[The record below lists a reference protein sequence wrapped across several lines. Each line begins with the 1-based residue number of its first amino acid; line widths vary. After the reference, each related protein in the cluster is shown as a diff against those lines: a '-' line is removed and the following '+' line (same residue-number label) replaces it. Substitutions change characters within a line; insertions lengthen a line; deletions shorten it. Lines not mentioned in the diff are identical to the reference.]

1 MQRMEQM
8 KSKTVIKAIR
18 ILFPHILLT
27 ACFFLSSCDSPQP
40 ETGISAGTWRGSI
53 LAQSNEIPFNFEV
66 VKDNGA
72 LEILLI
78 NGDESLVIDEVN
90 ILGDSLF
97 FNMHIF
103 DIRVKAKILKD
114 SLNGVYIKNYA
125 EDYVL
130 PFHASYGKA
139 GRFDDV
145 KSSGEFDGTWETTFI
160 SDDGKETPA
169 VGIFRN
175 EQGTLKGTFL
185 TKTGDYRYLDGF
197 TDRDTMYL
205 YTFDGNHLYRFK
217 AHKETDSIM
226 KGEFWSG
233 KTGYK
238 TFISVRNDSA
248 RLPDPNELTFLKE
261 GYDKIS
267 FSFPDLEG
275 RMTTL
280 EDEKYQGK
288 VIVLQIL
295 GTWCPNCMDETRF
308 YADWYRKN
316 AEKGVEIIGLAY
328 EVKPDFEYAKVR
340 VQSMKEKLQVPYDV
354 LIAGTATTRSASA
367 SLPMLNE
374 VISFPTSL
382 IIDKKGT
389 VRRIHTGFSGP
400 ATGIYF
406 EEYVDD
412 FNRFMKELLEE

>member
-1 MQRMEQM
+1 M
-8 KSKTVIKAIR
+8 IKAIR

-27 ACFFLSSCDSPQP
+27 ALFFLTSCESTQP
-40 ETGISAGTWRGSI
+40 ETGLSAGTWRGSI
-53 LAQSNEIPFNFEV
+53 LAQNNEIPFNFEV
-66 VKDNGA
+66 VKDEGA

-90 ILGDSLF
+90 ILGDSIF

-103 DIRVKAKILKD
+103 DIQVKAKILKD

-125 EDYVL
+125 EDYAL
-130 PFHASYGKA
+130 PFHASYGKT
-139 GRFDDV
+139 GRFDGV
-145 KSSGEFDGTWETTFI
+145 MSSGDFDGTWETTFI
-160 SDDGKETPA
+160 SEDGKETPA

-175 EQGTLKGTFL
+175 EKGTLKGTFL

-205 YTFDGNHLYRFK
+205 YTFDGNHLYKFR
-217 AHKETDSIM
+217 AYKETDSLM

-238 TFISVRNDSA
+238 KFVSERNDSA
-248 RLPDPNELTFLKE
+248 RLPDPNKLTFLKE

-280 EDEKYQGK
+280 EDEKYLGK
-288 VIVLQIL
+288 VTVLQIL

-328 EVKPDFEYAKVR
+328 EVKPDFEYAKMR
-340 VQSMKEKLQVPYDV
+340 VQTMKEKLQVPYDV
-354 LIAGTATTRSASA
+354 LIAGTSTTRSASA

-374 VISFPTSL
+374 VISFPTSI
-382 IIDKKGT
+382 IIDKTGT

-400 ATGIYF
+400 ATGIHY
-406 EEYVDD
+406 EEFVDD
-412 FNRFMKELLEE
+412 FNRFIKELLEE